1 MSGNL
6 QDYKTHEGR
15 WGFLKV
21 SNSKMLIKTRF
32 AIRSLKLGIRSHIF
46 VHVIRSLDSFGHYN
60 ALPRF
65 TQIIPSHCNS
75 CSRIQESEFS
85 NSREQIAIRENQFLN
100 SREGKE
106 LLIREKHP
114 RLLIA

>member
-21 SNSKMLIKTRF
+21 SNSKMLIKMRF

-46 VHVIRSLDSFGHYN
+46 VHVIRSLDSFGLQCVTSIYTNHSV
-60 ALPRF
+60 AL
-65 TQIIPSHCNS
+65 
-75 CSRIQESEFS
+75 
-85 NSREQIAIRENQFLN
+85 QFVL
-100 SREGKE
+100 
-106 LLIREKHP
+106 
-114 RLLIA
+114 